1 MIKLKS
7 KAVNQR
13 VFELFPRAIVPAYLW
28 VTRFCGNFK
37 KTVSNTST
45 SESSRKSICR
55 HVAVRLGMGKPE
67 KSIIKYRKFFD
78 SHFCKFPTLPKPQI
92 EGGNSY

>member
-28 VTRFCGNFK
+28 LTRFCGNFK
-37 KTVSNTST
+37 KTVSNTFVSIRVP
-45 SESSRKSICR
+45 ES
-55 HVAVRLGMGKPE
+55 
-67 KSIIKYRKFFD
+67 
-78 SHFCKFPTLPKPQI
+78 
-92 EGGNSY
+92 